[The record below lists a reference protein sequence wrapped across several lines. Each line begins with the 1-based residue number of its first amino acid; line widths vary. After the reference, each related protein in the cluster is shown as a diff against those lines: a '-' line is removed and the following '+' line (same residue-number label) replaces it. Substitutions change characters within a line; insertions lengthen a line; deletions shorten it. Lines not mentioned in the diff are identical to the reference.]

1 MSYEVRYTDAA
12 LTDLRRLIDF
22 IEEFDATLADRAL
35 DAIVRASALLE
46 SFPFTCRKAS
56 PDNPFLRELVVAFG
70 ATGYVALFNIAGSQV
85 TVVAL
90 RHQREDDFL
99 Y

>member
-1 MSYEVRYTDAA
+1 MSYEVRYTDSA

-22 IEEFDATLADRAL
+22 VEEIDSTLADRAL
-35 DAIVRASALLE
+35 DAIVRGSALLE

-56 PDNPFLRELVVAFG
+56 PENPFLRELVVSFG
-70 ATGYVALFNIAGSQV
+70 RTGYVALFDIGGSQV

>member
-1 MSYEVRYTDAA
+1 MSYEVRYTDTA
-12 LTDLRRLIDF
+12 LEDLHRLMDF
-22 IEEFDATLADRAL
+22 IEGVDSTLADRAL

-56 PDNPFLRELVVAFG
+56 PDNPFLRELVVSFG
-70 ATGYVALFNIAGSQV
+70 ATGYVALFDIAGSWV
-85 TVVAL
+85 TIVAL

>member
-1 MSYEVRYTDAA
+1 MSYEVRYTDTA
-12 LTDLRRLIDF
+12 LTDLRRLTDFVEAIDSV
-22 IEEFDATLADRAL
+22 LADRAL

-56 PDNPFLRELVVAFG
+56 PDNPFLRELVVSFG
-70 ATGYVALFNIAGSQV
+70 ATGYVALFDIAGSQV

>member
-12 LTDLRRLIDF
+12 LADLHRLMDFVEEIDP
-22 IEEFDATLADRAL
+22 ALAERAL
-35 DAIVRASALLE
+35 DAIIRAAALLE

-56 PDNPFLRELVVAFG
+56 EENPFLRELVVSFG
-70 ATGYVALFNIAGSQV
+70 ATGYVALFDITGSQV
-85 TVVAL
+85 TIVAL

>member
-1 MSYEVRYTDAA
+1 MSYEVRYTDTA
-12 LTDLRRLIDF
+12 LTDLRRLMDF
-22 IEEFDATLADRAL
+22 VEETDSALADRAL

-46 SFPFTCRKAS
+46 LFPFTCRKAS
-56 PDNPFLRELVVAFG
+56 ADNPFLRELVVSFG
-70 ATGYVALFNIAGSQV
+70 AAGYVVLFDISGNQV
-85 TVVAL
+85 TIIAL

>member
-1 MSYEVRYTDAA
+1 MSYEVRYTNAA
-12 LTDLRRLIDF
+12 LTDLSRLMDFVEAIDPG
-22 IEEFDATLADRAL
+22 LADRAL

-56 PDNPFLRELVVAFG
+56 PENPFLRELVVASG
-70 ATGYVALFNIAGSQV
+70 MTGYVALFDIAGSQV
-85 TVVAL
+85 TIVAL

>member
-12 LTDLRRLIDF
+12 LTDLRRLMDF
-22 IEEFDATLADRAL
+22 IDELDATLADRAL

-56 PDNPFLRELVVAFG
+56 PDNPFLRELVVSFG
-70 ATGYVALFNIAGSQV
+70 ATGYVALFDITGNRV
-85 TVVAL
+85 TIVAL

>member
-12 LTDLRRLIDF
+12 LTDLRRLTAFVEEIDS
-22 IEEFDATLADRAL
+22 ASADRAL

-56 PDNPFLRELVVAFG
+56 PDNPFLRELVVSFG
-70 ATGYVALFNIAGSQV
+70 ATGYVALFDIAGNQV
-85 TVVAL
+85 TIVAL

>member
-1 MSYEVRYTDAA
+1 MSYEVRYSDAA
-12 LTDLRRLIDF
+12 VMDLHRLMDF
-22 IEEFDATLADRAL
+22 IEERDPALADRAL
-35 DAIVRASALLE
+35 DAVVRASALLE

-56 PDNPFLRELVVAFG
+56 PDNPFLREFIVSFDT
-70 ATGYVALFNIAGSQV
+70 TGYVPLFDITGDHV
-85 TVVAL
+85 TIVAL

>member
-1 MSYEVRYTDAA
+1 MSYEVRYTEAA
-12 LTDLRRLIDF
+12 LTDLRRLMDF
-22 IEEFDATLADRAL
+22 VEATDSVLADRAL

-56 PDNPFLRELVVAFG
+56 PDNPFLRELVVSFG
-70 ATGYVALFNIAGSQV
+70 ATGYVALFDIAGSQV
-85 TVVAL
+85 TIAAL
-90 RHQREDDFL
+90 RYQREDDFL

>member
-1 MSYEVRYTDAA
+1 MSYEVRYTEAA
-12 LTDLRRLIDF
+12 LTDLRRLMDF
-22 IEEFDATLADRAL
+22 VEATDSVLADRAL

-46 SFPFTCRKAS
+46 SFPFTCRKAA
-56 PDNPFLRELVVAFG
+56 PDNPFLRELVVSFG
-70 ATGYVALFNIAGSQV
+70 ATGYVALFDIAGSQV
-85 TVVAL
+85 TIAAL

>member
-12 LTDLRRLIDF
+12 LTDLRRLMDFVEAIDSG
-22 IEEFDATLADRAL
+22 LADRAL

-70 ATGYVALFNIAGSQV
+70 TTGYVALFDIAGSRV
-85 TVVAL
+85 TIVAI

>member
-1 MSYEVRYTDAA
+1 MSCEVRYTDAA
-12 LTDLRRLIDF
+12 LTDLRRLVDFVEAIDP
-22 IEEFDATLADRAL
+22 TLADRAL
-35 DAIVRASALLE
+35 DAIIQASALLE

-56 PDNPFLRELVVAFG
+56 PDNPFLRELVVSFS
-70 ATGYVALFNIAGSQV
+70 ATGYVALFDITGSQI
-85 TVVAL
+85 TVIAL

>member
-12 LTDLRRLIDF
+12 LSDLRRLVDFVEKIDS
-22 IEEFDATLADRAL
+22 ALADRAL

-56 PDNPFLRELVVAFG
+56 DDNPFLRELVVSFG
-70 ATGYVALFNIAGSQV
+70 ATGYVALFDITGSQV
-85 TVVAL
+85 TIVAL